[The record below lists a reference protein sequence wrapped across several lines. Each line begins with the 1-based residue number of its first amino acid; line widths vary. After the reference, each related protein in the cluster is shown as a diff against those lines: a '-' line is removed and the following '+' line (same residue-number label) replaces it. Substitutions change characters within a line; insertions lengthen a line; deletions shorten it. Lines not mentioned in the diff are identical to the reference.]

1 MDRDDVLSPQIPE
14 WLSNDRK
21 TELNLNETGSVLLGN
36 AMPPMGNIP
45 LLTDEIVLPIQP
57 PKNKELGIFASP
69 ENINTGLVTVSSID
83 SGWFFKGT
91 ALISGGCTIAG
102 QFDGAIEEVFGSSA
116 SVIIT
121 ETGKIISSERI
132 LFQI

>member
-69 ENINTGLVTVSSID
+69 ENINTGLVTVS
-83 SGWFFKGT
+83 
-91 ALISGGCTIAG
+91 
-102 QFDGAIEEVFGSSA
+102 
-116 SVIIT
+116 
-121 ETGKIISSERI
+121 
-132 LFQI
+132 